1 MDETTFTSSA
11 GSLRRG
17 DADDTIRRTVELLR
31 EVKQLR
37 AIAARLESDRTRL
50 ENNLLDQLERHE
62 RERKELKA
70 RILELEGSNQ
80 KHLEN
85 YLEAEQQNASLANLC
100 VASQRLYSTLSRADV
115 LTGIEEIIVNL
126 VGSEELAIIE
136 IDERNGRPRL
146 SASFGIPAGTYE
158 DLPQETRDRI
168 AACLATREIWV
179 RGVSSEQHAITAC
192 IPLALDGDVRGAI
205 VIFRL
210 LQQKPEVEAADH
222 ELFGLLATHAA
233 NALYCSSLRAARART
248 EM

>member
-1 MDETTFTSSA
+1 MDETAFTGNARS
-11 GSLRRG
+11 RHRG
-17 DADDTIRRTVELLR
+17 DDDDTLRRTVELLR

-37 AIAARLESDRTRL
+37 AVAARLENDRTRL
-50 ENNLLDQLERHE
+50 ENNMLNDLERHE

-70 RILELEGSNQ
+70 RILELEGANQ
-80 KHLEN
+80 SHLES
-85 YLEAEQQNASLANLC
+85 YLEAEQQNATLANLC
-100 VASQRLYSTLSRADV
+100 VASQRLHSTLSRADV

-136 IDERNGRPRL
+136 IDESSGRPRL
-146 SASFGIPAGTYE
+146 SASFGIPVGTYE
-158 DLPQETRDRI
+158 DIAQEARDRI

-179 RGVSSEQHAITAC
+179 RGGSTEPHAITAC
-192 IPLALDGDVRGAI
+192 IPLALEGEVRGAI

-233 NALYCSSLRAARART
+233 TALYCSSLHAAQARR